1 MLKAIG
7 DRRVKE
13 RIRDRIDSLAL
24 DPDNIGKPLTGEP
37 TGY

>member
-13 RIRDRIDSLAL
+13 RLRDRIDSLAL
-24 DPDNIGKPLTGEP
+24 DPDKIR
-37 TGY
+37 